1 MVQVCWH
8 SEIEPSVPVP
18 VVLSTNLSYMNLI
31 ASNKAHYKYISGGG
45 HMESTII
52 RNIRVFIASPFFS
65 EEQVDRVQ
73 RLEQSLMRNPY
84 VSEIFSARF
93 HQFKHLEFGSKE
105 WRRKVFRNDLR
116 HLRRSDVL
124 VGIRDYESKY
134 VDSGTAFE
142 IGYAYAMRK
151 PILLINEKNSIMN
164 LMMANSLHAYFTK
177 VEDLATYDFHRMP
190 KVPYE
195 GTVI

>member
-1 MVQVCWH
+1 
-8 SEIEPSVPVP
+8 
-18 VVLSTNLSYMNLI
+18 
-31 ASNKAHYKYISGGG
+31 
-45 HMESTII
+45 MESSIT
-52 RNIRVFIASPFFS
+52 RNVRVFIASPFFS

-93 HQFKHLEFGSKE
+93 HQFEHLEFGSKE

-124 VGIRDYESKY
+124 VGIRDFEGKY

-142 IGYAYAMRK
+142 IGYAHAMRK
-151 PILLINEKNSIMN
+151 PILLINEKNSVMN
-164 LMMANSLHAYFTK
+164 LMMADSLHAYFTE
-177 VEDLATYDFHRMP
+177 VEELSTYDFYRMP
-190 KVPYE
+190 KAPYE
-195 GTVI
+195 GPVI